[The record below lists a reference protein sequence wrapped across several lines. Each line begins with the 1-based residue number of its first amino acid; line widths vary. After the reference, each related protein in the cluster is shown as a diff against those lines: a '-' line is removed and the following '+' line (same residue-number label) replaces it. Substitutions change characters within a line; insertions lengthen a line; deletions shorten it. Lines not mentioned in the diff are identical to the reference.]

1 VNHKITVI
9 GGGHVGA
16 TTAHLLAERRIG
28 DVVLVDIAE
37 GVAQGKAL
45 DMAEAGPLW
54 NTSVSVVGTSDYDA
68 TAGSH
73 MIIVTAG
80 LARRP
85 GMSRDDLLQ
94 SNAKIVRSVVEASA
108 VRSPDAIIVVVTNPM
123 DVMAQLAWK
132 TTGFDHRRVIGMGGI
147 LDSARFRTFIAM
159 ELGVSVRDVTAL
171 VLGGHGDQ
179 MVPLPRYTSVAG
191 IPITELMDGET
202 IARLIQ
208 RTRQGGA
215 EIVGLLGT
223 GSAYYAPAASTVE
236 MAEAILRDE
245 KRILPC
251 AVYLDGQYGETAVYS
266 GVPVKLGLGG
276 AEEVIELK
284 LDDGERAAFHTSAEA
299 VRGLVAKIT

>member
-1 VNHKITVI
+1 MVD
-9 GGGHVGA
+9 
-16 TTAHLLAERRIG
+16 LAEG
-28 DVVLVDIAE
+28 TAK
-37 GVAQGKAL
+37 GKGL

-54 NTSVSVVGTSDYDA
+54 NTSVRVAGAGGYEES
-68 TAGSH
+68 AGSDL
-73 MIIVTAG
+73 IIVTAG

-94 SNAKIVRSVVEASA
+94 SNAKIIRSVVTESTS
-108 VRSPDAIIVVVTNPM
+108 RSPEAIVIMVTNPM

-132 TTGFDHRRVIGMGGI
+132 TCGFPHQRVIGMGGV

-159 ELGVSVRDVTAL
+159 ELNVSARDVTAL

-191 IPITELMDGET
+191 IPITELMPDD
-202 IARLIQ
+202 RVHDLIQ

-223 GSAYYAPAASTVE
+223 GSAYYAPAAAAVE

-251 AVYLDGQYGETAVYS
+251 AAYLEGQYGTEGVYS
-266 GVPVKLGLGG
+266 GVPVKLGKNGV
-276 AEEVIELK
+276 EDIIELG
-284 LDDGERAAFHTSAEA
+284 LDEAERQAFGTSAEA
-299 VRGLVAKIT
+299 VRELVTKLD